1 MKLDR
6 KLKEITSL
14 IFTKFDRLLDL
25 KLVRIHLGIEAVIR
39 LQDYSE
45 PPSASVYGAPRGNCF
60 QCIDFWLDV
69 FKMPLPK

>member
-1 MKLDR
+1 MKLGH
-6 KLKEITSL
+6 KLKDVTAL

-45 PPSASVYGAPRGNCF
+45 PSSASIYGAPRGNCF
-60 QCIDFWLDV
+60 QRIDFWLDV
-69 FKMPLPK
+69 FEMPLSK